1 MQSTDAII
9 VGAGAAGLMAAREL
23 RRAGKTVIVLESNKR
38 VGGRVITLHNTNAGL
53 PIELGAEFIH
63 GDAPE
68 TTRLTDEARLV
79 TVRVTGTHYRSD
91 RGEFAPQDP
100 AWKRMEQVFRYL
112 NPDRKKDR
120 SFQEF
125 LDEKH
130 GGRKLADERE
140 LARGFVQGFNGA
152 DTRLI
157 SEKSIAQQGHPTEGA
172 TDARRIVSGYGS
184 LIEYLERDVAGDIRL
199 NTRVTRIAWDESRV
213 RVWDHNG
220 AEYNARCVI
229 LTVPLPMLQ
238 DSSIAIE
245 PEIPM
250 ARRAARTL
258 VMGQVLRAVV
268 VVRERFWEKKNDALA
283 YLHAPKRAI
292 NVWWTQYPLRAPV
305 LVAWSGGPPAV
316 EIAQS
321 GDVEGQVISELA
333 RVFGRRRSRIEALV
347 DSIHRHDWTHD
358 PNIRGAYSYSGIGG
372 AYSPRTLARP
382 FGRVFIAGEATE
394 GGTAGTV
401 EAAIVSGKRAAR
413 QALKRLS

>member
-1 MQSTDAII
+1 MQTTDAII

-23 RRAGKTVIVLESNKR
+23 KRAGKTVIVLESNKR
-38 VGGRVITLHNTNAGL
+38 VGGRVITLQNTNAGL

-79 TVRVTGTHYRSD
+79 TVRVAGTHYRSNH
-91 RGEFAPQDP
+91 GKFALQDP

-112 NPDRKKDR
+112 NPERKKDR

-140 LARGFVQGFNGA
+140 LASSFVQGFNGA
-152 DTRLI
+152 DTKLI
-157 SEKSIAQQGHPTEGA
+157 SEKSIALQGNPTEGA
-172 TDARRIVSGYGS
+172 SEARRIVGGYGS
-184 LIEYLERDVAGDIRL
+184 LIDYLKRDAAGDIRL
-199 NTRVTRIAWDESRV
+199 NTRVARISWDESRV
-213 RVWDHNG
+213 RVWDQNG
-220 AEYNARCVI
+220 VEYHAHRVI

-238 DSSIAIE
+238 DESIAIE
-245 PEIPM
+245 PEIP
-250 ARRAARTL
+250 AIRSAAGKL

-268 VVRERFWEKKNDALA
+268 VVRERFWEKKIDALG
-283 YLHAPKRAI
+283 YLHAPKRPI
-292 NVWWTQYPLRAPV
+292 NVWWTQYPLRAPT
-305 LVAWSGGPPAV
+305 LVAWSGGPRAV
-316 EIAQS
+316 EILQS
-321 GDVEGQVISELA
+321 DDVESQIISELA
-333 RVFGRRRSRIEALV
+333 KVFAMRRGRIEALV

-382 FGRVFIAGEATE
+382 FGRVFVAGEATE
-394 GGTAGTV
+394 AGTVGTV

-413 QALKRLS
+413 QAIRELS

>member
-23 RRAGKTVIVLESNKR
+23 KRAGRTVIVLESSQR
-38 VGGRVITLHNTNAGL
+38 VGGRVITLQNTNAGL
-53 PIELGAEFIH
+53 PVELGAEFIH

-68 TTRLTDEARLV
+68 TTRLADEARLV
-79 TVRVTGTHYRSD
+79 TVRVTGMHYRSN
-91 RGEFAPQDP
+91 GGKFALQDP
-100 AWKRMEQVFRYL
+100 AWKRMQQAFRYL
-112 NPDRKKDR
+112 SPDRKKDR

-140 LARGFVQGFNGA
+140 LARSFVQGFNGA

-157 SEKSIAQQGHPTEGA
+157 SEKSIALQGNPTEGA
-172 TDARRIVSGYGS
+172 IDARRIVGGYGS
-184 LIEYLERDVAGDIRL
+184 LIEYLERDVSGEIRL
-199 NTRVTRIAWDESRV
+199 NTRVTRIAWDDSQV

-220 AEYNARCVI
+220 AEYNARTVI
-229 LTVPLPMLQ
+229 VTVPLPMLQ
-238 DSSIAIE
+238 DDSIAIE
-245 PEIPM
+245 PEIPTM
-250 ARRAARTL
+250 RHAARKL

-268 VVRERFWEKKNDALA
+268 VVRERFWEKKIDALG
-283 YLHAPKRAI
+283 YLHAPKRSI

-316 EIAQS
+316 EIIES
-321 GDVEGQVISELA
+321 GDVESQITSELA
-333 RVFGRRRSRIEALV
+333 RVFAIRRSRIEGLV

-394 GGTAGTV
+394 AGTVGTV

-413 QALKRLS
+413 QAIRGVP